1 MLTGHTM
8 DGVID
13 MTRWH
18 LKCEQDG
25 TLEQYTRVVNSGV
38 VGGQIVSGVQYKK
51 HRVFRETPSV
61 IFYDIS
67 VEESNASDLV
77 VHDGPAISPPDDIIG
92 AKQFYIHRHQV
103 DHNRVLS
110 GESNV

>member
-1 MLTGHTM
+1 MTKQGRKMLTGHTM

-38 VGGQIVSGVQYKK
+38 VGGK
-51 HRVFRETPSV
+51 
-61 IFYDIS
+61 
-67 VEESNASDLV
+67 L
-77 VHDGPAISPPDDIIG
+77 
-92 AKQFYIHRHQV
+92 
-103 DHNRVLS
+103 
-110 GESNV
+110 